1 MGRRGVVFVRS
12 TTHHMYHFPSIDFSQ
27 TFTNTCPGGGSRHMV
42 SHSRKV
48 FTKGSNFP
56 KNPSFQGTK
65 RYHVCAQATGHG
77 KRSAMPRLSPR
88 PGGHPTDVP
97 FLGVTFAEGC
107 TVFQLSTSARLRI
120 LCHGVSNGN
129 LFHTYSPGGATIG
142 SMICTNI
149 ACIMHT
155 TL

>member
-1 MGRRGVVFVRS
+1 MGRRGVVFCDVY
-12 TTHHMYHFPSIDFSQ
+12 TTFLGSISAKLS
-27 TFTNTCPGGGSRHMV
+27 TNTCPRAGSRHMV

-77 KRSAMPRLSPR
+77 KRSATPRLSPS

-97 FLGVTFAEGC
+97 YLGDFC
-107 TVFQLSTSARLRI
+107 
-120 LCHGVSNGN
+120 
-129 LFHTYSPGGATIG
+129 
-142 SMICTNI
+142 
-149 ACIMHT
+149 
-155 TL
+155 